1 VTAPK
6 AAPEL
11 ARGKRRNAVLA
22 FACVGLVA
30 GMVGLAYASV
40 PLYRLFCQV
49 TGFAGT
55 TQIAENAPERVL
67 DRTITVRFDANVA
80 RDLNWSFEPVERGVD
95 LKIGETQ
102 LSLFR
107 AVNHANRPL
116 AGSATFNVTPD
127 WAGAYF
133 NKIQCFCFT
142 EQTLQPGESVD
153 MPVVFFVDPAIV
165 EDRSASKSMAITLS
179 YTFYPVPS
187 ADKPLAA
194 APAPPAAPVRADPPG
209 RGRDRVEPTESGISR
224 DLSEGNNG

>member
-1 VTAPK
+1 MARK
-6 AAPEL
+6 SRLL
-11 ARGKRRNAVLA
+11 ARRKGRNAALA
-22 FACVGLVA
+22 LACAGIVM

-55 TQIAENAPERVL
+55 TQIAENAPEHVL
-67 DRTITVRFDANVA
+67 DRMVKVRFDANVA
-80 RDLNWSFEPVERGVD
+80 RDLDWSFAPVERGVD
-95 LKIGETQ
+95 IRIGETK
-102 LSLFR
+102 LAYFH
-107 AVNHANRPL
+107 AVNHADRPVT
-116 AGSATFNVTPD
+116 GSATFNVTPD

-179 YTFYPVPS
+179 YTFYPAEN
-187 ADKPLAA
+187 ADEPQTA
-194 APAPPAAPVRADPPG
+194 APAPADTPG
-209 RGRDRVEPTESGISR
+209 SGKDGTGRTESRLSP
-224 DLSEGNNG
+224 DLSEGHNG